1 MITKPDKNAERKWR
15 SRRTAGIHGTKD
27 RPRLSV
33 YRSLNH
39 IYAQIINDDK
49 GETIVACNTMQKEM
63 ASLIAGK
70 SKKEQAFIIG
80 EQIGKL
86 AKSKKVSAVVFD
98 RNGYVYH
105 GRVAQ
110 VAEGARA
117 AGLKF

>member
-1 MITKPDKNAERKWR
+1 MIIKEDKNVL
-15 SRRTAGIHGTKD
+15 RRQRARRQSDIHGTAK

-33 YRSLNH
+33 YRSLGN

-49 GETIVACNTMQKEM
+49 CETIICANTLQ
-63 ASLIAGK
+63 SDIAKLVEGK
-70 SKKEQAFIIG
+70 TKKEAAFIVG
-80 EQIGKL
+80 EQVGKHAM
-86 AKSKKVSAVVFD
+86 AKKIKEVVFD

-110 VAEGARA
+110 VADGARA